1 MGQKYQCTPGSR
13 ERMQLHSPHLTQ
25 DEEEEE
31 EETEEE
37 TGQKYRC
44 TLDSREGMQLHNYS
58 GGEREAQEKVD
69 NHTPQTQKYPT
80 EDPTAQAGTVKD
92 GISSTE
98 LQVEESA
105 GDNEEVPLAFES
117 FLHRN
122 GLIYSCVIQ
131 HGHRMYVD
139 DSKERVNICRY
150 YDIQSGLWLLLP
162 LEWEMNIEFV
172 KQCVKQIKDTLPGLS
187 DQKEITAALRQCNYD
202 PHEVMSIYLTI
213 FGDSL
218 FQSSSKAQ
226 SYSELNSF
234 RNHLQK
240 DRTIEDLKQKLNTKE
255 NELDKLFQKNSYLAR
270 DTQYLADMV
279 QHLNQR
285 VAELEADKQQA
296 MEKIRALLSRRSTQ
310 VPAKVPPPKP
320 SVDLSL
326 LRQVGKLTRELNVS
340 NKQLG
345 ATVRHVL
352 VDLQNHFQ
360 QLRELV
366 EKMTKAEQH
375 RVAEQEE
382 LRSLY
387 MKEALER
394 KTLYNKLLEL
404 QGNIRVFCR
413 CRGNTPSNSCLE
425 VPSEQD
431 VVVNQKGSKKKFNF
445 DRVYSST
452 STQDHIFEGTKP
464 IITSCV
470 DGYNVCILAYGQ
482 TGSGKTYTMM
492 GPKDNPGVNV
502 RSIRELLSI
511 CKKRENITYSL
522 NVSMLEIYN
531 DSLNDLLSKKPNSHL
546 DIRTQG
552 KSITVPGLTQVEV
565 KTEDDILHVME
576 TGEKNRKIASTKM
589 NIESS
594 RSHLILTLTVVGAD
608 GVSGVTTHGT
618 LTLCDLAGSER
629 ISKTEAKGQRLV
641 EAAAINK
648 SLTALGQVFSAL
660 KCNAIHVPFRNS
672 KLTHL
677 LQPCLCGDA
686 KACVFVNVNPD
697 PSNTAETLSTLQFG
711 SSIRQVALGKATQNI
726 TSAPQNKQEKQPGQP
741 QNTQSS
747 TKQEKPS
754 SQPQNTQSSTKQ
766 EKPSSQ
772 PQNTASTKQDK
783 QPTNSQPQN
792 PPSTKQEKPPSQPQ
806 NPPSTKQEKPP
817 SQPHN
822 PSSVQQEKPPSQP
835 HNPSSVKQEKAPSQP
850 HNTAST
856 KQEKQPGQPHNP
868 SSVIKQ
874 EKQPSPPQNTSST
887 KQDK

>member
-1 MGQKYQCTPGSR
+1 MGSGASASDPRKDASEDTALRQQTTADAGQSTSHKGAGGATRRIEKEGKAVPSENPPVPEDRDVESGERNTQEREEDPKLNQKPPTQGPVQASAAKDETGSSDLHEGSTPSSCTAVDVDSSNGSISER
-13 ERMQLHSPHLTQ
+13 EENENSAELNKNFKSTSN
-25 DEEEEE
+25 ESAAEN
-31 EETEEE
+31 EET
-37 TGQKYRC
+37 
-44 TLDSREGMQLHNYS
+44 
-58 GGEREAQEKVD
+58 
-69 NHTPQTQKYPT
+69 
-80 EDPTAQAGTVKD
+80 
-92 GISSTE
+92 
-98 LQVEESA
+98 
-105 GDNEEVPLAFES
+105 PLAFES
-117 FLHRN
+117 FLHHN
-122 GLIYSCVIQ
+122 GLLYCCVIQ

-139 DSKERVNICRY
+139 SKGPVPFPAQWYDQGRFLSGSNEVTDQAENSQNNRYVNNTTSVAEDDRAGVVYIHGKGTVMTYMFEERVNICRY

-162 LEWEMNIEFV
+162 LEWEMNIDFV
-172 KQCVKQIKDTLPGLS
+172 KECVKKIKDTLPGLT

-202 PHEVMSIYLTI
+202 PDEVVSIYLTI

-218 FQSSSKAQ
+218 FQSAAKAQ
-226 SYSELNSF
+226 TYSELNSF

-255 NELDKLFQKNSYLAR
+255 NELEKVFQKNSYLAR

-296 MEKIRALLSRRSTQ
+296 MEKIRALLNRRST
-310 VPAKVPPPKP
+310 KVPEKEPPKP
-320 SVDLSL
+320 SVDL
-326 LRQVGKLTRELNVS
+326 RQVSHLTRDLNIS

-360 QLRELV
+360 QLKELV
-366 EKMTKAEQH
+366 ERMTQAEQH
-375 RVAEQEE
+375 RVTEQEE

-413 CRGNTPSNSCLE
+413 CRGNAPSNSCLE

-431 VVVNQKGSKKKFNF
+431 IVVNQKAGKKKFHF

-452 STQDHIFEGTKP
+452 STQEHIFEGTMP

-492 GPKDNPGVNV
+492 GPKNNPGVNV
-502 RSIRELLSI
+502 RSVRQLLSI
-511 CKKRENITYSL
+511 CKKRENVTYTL
-522 NVSMLEIYN
+522 KVSMLEIYN
-531 DSLNDLLSKKPNSHL
+531 DSLNDLLAKNPNSHL

-552 KSITVPGLTQVEV
+552 KSVTVPGLTQAEV

-576 TGEKNRKIASTKM
+576 MGEKNRKIASTKM

-594 RSHLILTLTVVGAD
+594 RSHLILTLTVLGAD
-608 GVSGVTTHGT
+608 AVSGVTTQGT

-686 KACVFVNVNPD
+686 KACVFVNVSPD
-697 PSNTAETLSTLQFG
+697 PLNITETLSSLQFG
-711 SSIRQVALGKATQNI
+711 SSIRQVALGKATQNV
-726 TSAPQNKQEKQPGQP
+726 
-741 QNTQSS
+741 SS
-747 TKQEKPS
+747 TP
-754 SQPQNTQSSTKQ
+754 T
-766 EKPSSQ
+766 
-772 PQNTASTKQDK
+772 TKQDK
-783 QPTNSQPQN
+783 
-792 PPSTKQEKPPSQPQ
+792 
-806 NPPSTKQEKPP
+806 
-817 SQPHN
+817 
-822 PSSVQQEKPPSQP
+822 
-835 HNPSSVKQEKAPSQP
+835 
-850 HNTAST
+850 
-856 KQEKQPGQPHNP
+856 
-868 SSVIKQ
+868 
-874 EKQPSPPQNTSST
+874 
-887 KQDK
+887 